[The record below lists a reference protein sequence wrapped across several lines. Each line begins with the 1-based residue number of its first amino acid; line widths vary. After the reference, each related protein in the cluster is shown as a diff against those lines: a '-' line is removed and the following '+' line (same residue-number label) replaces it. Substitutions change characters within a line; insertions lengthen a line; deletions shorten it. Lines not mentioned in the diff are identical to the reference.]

1 MWLRCETNSEE
12 FFVWRIMGGV
22 GGGLDGGYEMENVRI
37 VVEWWIDRV
46 VKGSVEMYIIGGIK
60 NDREVAMV
68 VAERRVAIVPFT
80 NNFRPAYFAL

>member
-1 MWLRCETNSEE
+1 MVVTS
-12 FFVWRIMGGV
+12 
-22 GGGLDGGYEMENVRI
+22 EMENVRI

-80 NNFRPAYFAL
+80 SNFRPAYFAL